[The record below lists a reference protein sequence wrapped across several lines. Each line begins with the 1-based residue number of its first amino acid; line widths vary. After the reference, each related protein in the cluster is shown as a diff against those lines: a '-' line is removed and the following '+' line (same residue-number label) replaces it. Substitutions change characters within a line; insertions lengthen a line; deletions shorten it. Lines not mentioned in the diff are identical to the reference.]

1 MNVSSMTTV
10 QDSTVKFTF
19 SIGLLSSV
27 ERCQCCEVYVER
39 RLLLSQTEK

>member
-10 QDSTVKFTF
+10 QDSTVKFTC

-27 ERCQCCEVYVER
+27 ERC
-39 RLLLSQTEK
+39 LLLLRSLRGAAAAALSD

>member
-27 ERCQCCEVYVER
+27 ERCL
-39 RLLLSQTEK
+39 RLLRSSRGAAAAALSD